1 MIDTVDNYSAQ
12 VFCNQKEMASRFVL
26 VTVSLLFPRIRFR
39 GISSISE
46 KWSVAEKGVKKL
58 VVPFHM
64 RLVD

>member
-1 MIDTVDNYSAQ
+1 
-12 VFCNQKEMASRFVL
+12 MASRFVL
-26 VTVSLLFPRIRFR
+26 VTVSLLFPRICFR